1 MNLTKLTADLAVIAK
16 LPDSPT
22 ETAAELKA
30 KFDQGPRAIGVYLN
44 DTLLPEVEE
53 ALALIDGKVPAVVD
67 SLTSSD
73 NTAALSAA
81 QGQTLANQVQSLD
94 QAKQNRIR
102 TGTSAPSG
110 GSDGDLYIWY

>member
-30 KFDQGPRAIGVYLN
+30 KFDQGSRAIGDYLN

-53 ALALIDGKVPAVVD
+53 ALALIDDK
-67 SLTSSD
+67 
-73 NTAALSAA
+73 A
-81 QGQTLANQVQSLD
+81 QTIEQT
-94 QAKQNRIR
+94 KQNKILSGTTAP
-102 TGTSAPSG
+102 TGG
-110 GSDGDLYIWY
+110 RDGDLYIWY